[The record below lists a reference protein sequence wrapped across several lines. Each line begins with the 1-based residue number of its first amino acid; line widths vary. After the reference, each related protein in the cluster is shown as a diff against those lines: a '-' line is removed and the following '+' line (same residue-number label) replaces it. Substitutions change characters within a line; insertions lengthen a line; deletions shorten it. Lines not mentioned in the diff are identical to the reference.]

1 MMEVHKR
8 PTVLVVDDEQPYV
21 DAYTSW
27 LEDSY
32 TVRTATNIRDALN
45 QLDPSI
51 DVALLDRRM
60 PDGSGDQLLEEIR
73 ARGLGCQVAMVTA
86 VEPEIDII
94 DLPFDEY
101 IVKPVSK
108 TELRD
113 TVESLLT
120 RSNLDQA
127 VQDCFAMASKKV
139 ALENAIP
146 PQELED
152 NEEYL
157 TLVQRLADTEMHV
170 DQMIEELINEK
181 RVVTAYHDIT
191 Q

>member
-21 DAYTSW
+21 DAFTSW